1 MRKMP
6 VVQDAAH
13 SPTGAASARPAESPA
28 IAGPPTPAN
37 DEPAARAMPPAPAI
51 GKSNTCGRPGYASF
65 NFRKRGDIDHEH
77 PCRDGDLPEVG
88 VFLPKPYTF
97 DRIAATFK
105 ELVGAG

>member
-13 SPTGAASARPAESPA
+13 LPTGAASARPA
-28 IAGPPTPAN
+28 GPPTPAN
-37 DEPAARAMPPAPAI
+37 GEPAARVMPLAPAI

-65 NFRKRGDIDHEH
+65 NFRKRGDIDHEN
-77 PCRDGDLPEVG
+77 PGRDGDLPEVG
-88 VFLPKPYTF
+88 VFLPKPNTF